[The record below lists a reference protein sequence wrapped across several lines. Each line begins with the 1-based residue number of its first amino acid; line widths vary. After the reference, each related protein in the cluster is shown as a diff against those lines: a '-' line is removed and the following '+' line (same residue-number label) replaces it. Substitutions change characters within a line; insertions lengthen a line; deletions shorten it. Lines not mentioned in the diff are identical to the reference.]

1 MSINSK
7 QTFVYA
13 GPTAA
18 GTDLLAFRIDGLV
31 VKPPVRRGD
40 IAALVREHAAPGR
53 IVIIDGT
60 YFSFPAV
67 GHIELREAIDAGWE
81 VWGLCSMGAI
91 RAYEMRHMGMRGF
104 GRVFQCFFEHDDFQ
118 DDEVALLHGE
128 DAPYLA
134 LSEPLLHLRGALSAL
149 VADGRVTRAAAAA
162 IVSQLKAM
170 WFGSRTL
177 PRVRAMLAAAD
188 GGVSLTAQ
196 AFEALV
202 DVHRIK
208 KQDLLSFFMTEPWR
222 GAGVV
227 PG

>member
-1 MSINSK
+1 MSINYK

-40 IAALVREHAAPGR
+40 IASLVREHSAPGR

-67 GHIELREAIDAGWE
+67 GHVELREAIENGWE
-81 VWGLCSMGAI
+81 VWGLCSMGAV
-91 RAYEMRHMGMRGF
+91 RAYEMRDMGMRGF
-104 GRVFQCFFEHDDFQ
+104 GRAFRCFFEHDDFQ

-134 LSEPLLHLRGALSAL
+134 MSEPLLHLRGAVSEL
-149 VADGRVTRAAAAA
+149 VAQGRVTGAAAEG
-162 IVSQLKAM
+162 ILLQLKAM

-177 PRVRAMLAAAD
+177 PKVRAMLASAD
-188 GGVSLTAQ
+188 GGVNLTAQ

-202 DVHRIK
+202 DAHRIK
-208 KQDLLSFFMTEPWR
+208 KQDLVSFFTTAPWLDV
-222 GAGVV
+222 GAVLR
-227 PG
+227 